1 MFIPQRYDEGRL
13 TKQPLAIS
21 QTVVKG
27 DGLKWSGGYLTVI
40 ESGSYQDCR
49 YVALEDVTT
58 DGSSHT
64 ECLVCPTD
72 EDIEFIADCN
82 IAVSIVDRGTYAD
95 IATKATIDPD
105 ASTYNDFYITDIVGA
120 AETATQVL
128 GHFTRTI
135 A

>member
-13 TKQPLAIS
+13 TSKPLAVS

-40 ESGSYQDCR
+40 TSGSYQDCR
-49 YVALEDVTT
+49 YVAMQDLTT

-82 IAVSIVDRGTYAD
+82 IAVSVVDRGTYAD
-95 IATKATIDPD
+95 IATKSTIDPD
-105 ASTYNDFYITDIVGA
+105 ASTYNDFYITDILGA

-128 GHFTRTI
+128 GHFTHTI

>member
-13 TKQPLAIS
+13 CTKQLAVS

-40 ESGSYQDCR
+40 TSGSYQDCR
-49 YVALEDVTT
+49 YVAMEAVTS
-58 DGSSHT
+58 DGSSHPDII
-64 ECLVCPTD
+64 VCPTD

-82 IAVSIVDRGTYAD
+82 AAASIVDRGTYAD
-95 IATKATIDPD
+95 IATKSTIDVD
-105 ASTYNDFYITDIVGA
+105 GSTYNDFYITDILGA

-128 GHFTRTI
+128 GHFTHTI

>member
-13 TKQPLAIS
+13 TSQPLAVS

-27 DGLKWSGGYLTVI
+27 DGLKWSSGYLTVI
-40 ESGSYQDCR
+40 ETGSYQDCR

-64 ECLVCPTD
+64 LIKVIPTD
-72 EDIEFIADCN
+72 SDIEFIADCN
-82 IAVSIVDRGTYAD
+82 AAASIVDRGTYAD
-95 IATKATIDPD
+95 IATKSTIDPD
-105 ASTYNDFYITDIVGA
+105 GSTYNDFYITDILGA
-120 AETATQVL
+120 VETATQVL
-128 GHFTRTI
+128 GHFTHTI

>member
-1 MFIPQRYDEGRL
+1 MFTPQRYDEGRL
-13 TKQPLAIS
+13 STKQLAIS

-27 DGLKWSGGYLTVI
+27 DGLKWVGGYLAVI
-40 ESGSYQDCR
+40 ASGSYQDCR
-49 YVALEDVTT
+49 YVAMESVTS
-58 DGSSHT
+58 DGSSHPDII
-64 ECLVCPTD
+64 VCPTD

-82 IAVSIVDRGTYAD
+82 IAVSVVDRGTYAD
-95 IATKATIDPD
+95 IATKASIDPD
-105 ASTYNDFYITDIVGA
+105 ASTYNDFYITDILGA

>member
-13 TKQPLAIS
+13 TRQPLAIS

-27 DGLKWSGGYLTVI
+27 DGLKWVDGYLAVI
-40 ESGSYQDCR
+40 TSGSYQDCR

-64 ECLVCPTD
+64 EILVVPTD
-72 EDIEFIADCN
+72 EDIEFVADCDGV
-82 IAVSIVDRGTYAD
+82 VSIVDRGTYAD
-95 IATKATIDPD
+95 IATKATINPD
-105 ASTYNDFYITDIVGA
+105 SSSYNDFYITDIVGA

>member
-1 MFIPQRYDEGRL
+1 MFKPQRYDNGRL
-13 TKQPLAIS
+13 TRQPLAIS

-49 YVALEDVTT
+49 YVAMEDVTT
-58 DGSSHT
+58 DGTSHT
-64 ECLVCPTD
+64 LITVIPTD
-72 EDIEFIADCN
+72 EDIEFVADCN
-82 IAVSIVDRGTYAD
+82 GVVSIADRGTYAD

-105 ASTYNDFYITDIVGA
+105 GSSYNDFYITDIVGV
-120 AETATQVL
+120 AETSTQVV